1 VIFDGPDKFL
11 SAHVQDVSGVVAVAR
26 ARSAGHPRE
35 QIPGRLPGAFVCSSV
50 GLRLSY
56 AHTAWHDAG
65 GVTGKSLS
73 CPLWLPLDAGD
84 WCGGSSG
91 PLYVQEVAGG
101 WASVPGVLHA

>member
-1 VIFDGPDKFL
+1 MCPASWLLPV
-11 SAHVQDVSGVVAVAR
+11 
-26 ARSAGHPRE
+26 
-35 QIPGRLPGAFVCSSV
+35 PGRQVTHESKSRAGCPGAFVCSSV